1 MVWLRL
7 DVAFMRVGAIALFSN
22 PRLIRASIDDDMY
35 DISWMDR
42 ERRKDKDDS
51 SDDGDDNNY
60 IMTMTTIMSLR
71 EFCEYKQL
79 QA

>member
-1 MVWLRL
+1 
-7 DVAFMRVGAIALFSN
+7 MRVGAIALFSN
-22 PRLIRASIDDDMY
+22 PRLIRASIDDDIY

-42 ERRKDKDDS
+42 EKRKDKDDS
-51 SDDGDDNNY
+51 SDDDDDDDNDRGHDGDDNNY

-79 QA
+79 